1 MKKIIEFRMAE
12 DCCVICGDH
21 ASLGGGHYFRGWKV
35 GNGWYMDSEGW
46 LCNKKKVWIC
56 PTCCEA
62 IVKIY
67 LKHTEEIVNLDT
79 KILDKPEQ
87 AIALHLM
94 EMKGKKGDNNDD

>member
-21 ASLGGGHYFRGWKV
+21 ASLGSGHYFRGWKV

-46 LCNKKKVWIC
+46 LCNKKVWIC

-62 IVKIY
+62 IVKLRGLEY
-67 LKHTEEIVNLDT
+67 
-79 KILDKPEQ
+79 EQ
-87 AIALHLM
+87 
-94 EMKGKKGDNNDD
+94 EMKNGRSKTEATVKLCSRCLKYIWPDKVHNCRP